1 MPRPEALKTQNFS
14 FHHPIAFWAGC
25 IAIIG
30 GVLAHVPMFMMGKHT
45 GYQMVD
51 MEMDAAMLALLASRS

>member
-14 FHHPIAFWAGC
+14 LHHPIAFWAGC
-25 IAIIG
+25 VAIIG

-45 GYQMVD
+45 GYQMVG
-51 MEMDAAMLALLASRS
+51 MEMDATMLALPASRS